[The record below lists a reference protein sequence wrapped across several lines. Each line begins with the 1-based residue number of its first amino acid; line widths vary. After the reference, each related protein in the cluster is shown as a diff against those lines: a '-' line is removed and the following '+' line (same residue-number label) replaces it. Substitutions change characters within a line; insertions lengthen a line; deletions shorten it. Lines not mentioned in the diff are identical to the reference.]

1 MKLTKSQLKKIIKEE
16 RGDPEGEAEYER
28 EKKARIAWKRK
39 FTSVEEVEAIV
50 DLMINDPEFRM
61 LQGYAEEFKR
71 RSQRGTPPQNALE
84 GILPEYVPGG
94 LINTIIVKARERLP
108 ADETRIERPKG
119 TGASA
124 ADMDRW
130 ESDYRN
136 ESKQNT
142 KMKLTKFQ
150 LKKIIKEELGAVLS
164 EDRSEALDA
173 AFKDSEQQ
181 EKIVQAAEKIENS
194 PEGQRMLQ
202 QALEDPEVVK
212 KLEQIASQL
221 GLSPGLSEA
230 EEGAEK
236 TLDKKDLV
244 DKIGMIGA
252 GALVGVTGAGFATV
266 AVPTFGLMA
275 LGAVAGG
282 GLALLAMYLID
293 KDTEQADSIKA
304 LYKDL
309 PPQSGP
315 IWDARRRLDKW
326 IRASPEWRMKYF
338 GSTGYE
344 QARPWVH
351 TGKGGY
357 TGDLRRAY

>member
-1 MKLTKSQLKKIIKEE
+1 
-16 RGDPEGEAEYER
+16 
-28 EKKARIAWKRK
+28 
-39 FTSVEEVEAIV
+39 
-50 DLMINDPEFRM
+50 
-61 LQGYAEEFKR
+61 
-71 RSQRGTPPQNALE
+71 
-84 GILPEYVPGG
+84 
-94 LINTIIVKARERLP
+94 
-108 ADETRIERPKG
+108 
-119 TGASA
+119 
-124 ADMDRW
+124 
-130 ESDYRN
+130 
-136 ESKQNT
+136 
-142 KMKLTKFQ
+142 MKLTKFQ

-164 EDRSEALDA
+164 ENKSEALDA

-275 LGAVAGG
+275 LGAAAGG

-304 LYKDL
+304 K
-309 PPQSGP
+309 SRA
-315 IWDARRRLDKW
+315 DADVKRKRAQRLDTWSLAPHKER
-326 IRASPEWRMKYF
+326 IRAF
-338 GSTGYE
+338 GTIDYTEEVKRWINTGE
-344 QARPWVH
+344 
-351 TGKGGY
+351 K
-357 TGDLRRAY
+357 